1 MIARHEDERR
11 PVQHVG
17 AAIRLLGAEGYERS
31 RIQPY
36 IGRIHDAM
44 LASVAGEVASPES
57 VLDVGCGTGRLLR
70 KVAERWPGASLT
82 GVDPA
87 EEMISVA
94 RRLAPAASFHV
105 APAEAMPV
113 ADSSIALALCS
124 ISLHHWEQ
132 QLEGL
137 REIARTLRPSG
148 CLCLA
153 DIAMP
158 SWVARLVRSRARSAK
173 VIGRLVA
180 EAGLELRDR
189 RSILARVIVV
199 AVAAKPGPPPRRP
212 SRAGTEVERR

>member
-1 MIARHEDERR
+1 MIAKREDERR

-17 AAIRLLGAEGYERS
+17 AAIRLLGADGYERS

-36 IGRIHDAM
+36 IGWIHDAM
-44 LASVAGEVASPES
+44 LASVAGEVGSPES

-70 KVAERWPGASLT
+70 KVAERWPGAALT

-94 RRLAPAASFHV
+94 RRLAPSVSFHV
-105 APAEAMPV
+105 AAAQAMPV
-113 ADSSIALALCS
+113 ADSSIALALSS

-153 DIAMP
+153 DIAIP
-158 SWVARLVRSRARSAK
+158 AWAARLVRSRARSPA

-180 EAGLELRDR
+180 EAGLELRER

-199 AVAAKPGPPPRRP
+199 AVAVKPGPPPGRP
-212 SRAGTEVERR
+212 S